1 MVRLKKKKTHNIY
14 TYVPLFFFLKN
25 VDKSQKTKAKT
36 QETPR
41 VNINSGK
48 KTENRCCK
56 CQP

>member
-1 MVRLKKKKTHNIY
+1 MFRY
-14 TYVPLFFFLKN
+14 SFLKN